1 MDGLED
7 GVKFCATNTK
17 TPLREAS
24 LILIDRTVD
33 IVTPASYSRPSSP
46 LLHHVLATINRL
58 KTADGDAS
66 ESVPLMDLDVQSQKL
81 LPLLNKHDAS
91 NEIPFFTMSGLSS
104 LPVQINPSLAAFS
117 AYIDDSRHQSHG
129 VSEDERREYG
139 RIWRAFVS
147 EPEET
152 ARRLLC
158 DALRERIN
166 LERGTLP
173 PVKKRGFG
181 AELLAFVQSLITAPG
196 TTDRCTQEPV
206 ETIQARGFNS
216 MICERYVSLLSL
228 VFCAIESLQRSSS
241 KQFKM
246 HDPVQGTWKACFD
259 VSQAF
264 DARMNEALA
273 GVKQGGGSSSSFDA
287 VIMAEIERR
296 LQSSA
301 RSASREAKSKER
313 ESAEEPLDLAN
324 LMLTIAR

>member
-1 MDGLED
+1 M
-7 GVKFCATNTK
+7 
-17 TPLREAS
+17 
-24 LILIDRTVD
+24 
-33 IVTPASYSRPSSP
+33 
-46 LLHHVLATINRL
+46 ATINRL
-58 KTADGDAS
+58 KTAVEDVS
-66 ESVPLMDLDVQSQKL
+66 ESVSLLDLDVQSQKL
-81 LPLLNKHDAS
+81 LPLINKHETA

-104 LPVQINPSLAAFS
+104 LPVQINTSLAAFS
-117 AYIDDSRHQSHG
+117 AFIDDSRHPSHG
-129 VSEDERREYG
+129 ISEDDRREYA

-158 DALRERIN
+158 DALRERIT

-181 AELLAFVQSLITAPG
+181 AELLAFVQSLITSPG
-196 TTDRCTQEPV
+196 TADRCTLEQPQ
-206 ETIQARGFNS
+206 TIQARGFNS

-246 HDPVQGTWKACFD
+246 HDPIQGTWKACFD
-259 VSQAF
+259 VSLAF

-273 GVKQGGGSSSSFDA
+273 GLKQGSASSSFDA

-301 RSASREAKSKER
+301 RLASKDAVPGKR
-313 ESAEEPLDLAN
+313 ESADEPLDVAN